1 MVKKGLEIGME
12 RESYSFDT
20 KGSENMPKEGH
31 YLTTYEYKQ
40 KEMVLR
46 GEKFQVPNLYNL
58 HL

>member
-1 MVKKGLEIGME
+1 ME